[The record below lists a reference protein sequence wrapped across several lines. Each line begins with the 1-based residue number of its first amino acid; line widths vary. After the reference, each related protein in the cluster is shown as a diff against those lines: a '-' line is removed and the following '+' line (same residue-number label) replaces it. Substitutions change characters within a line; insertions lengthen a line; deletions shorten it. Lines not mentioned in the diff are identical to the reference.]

1 MNAFLYLATTSARN
15 RFLSQFKRARNPRYA
30 IALVFAGVYIWWF
43 LLRPAHSAGIGE
55 IFLTRPAETIV
66 TLLIVLMLGG
76 AWLFG
81 SDKLALAFTPAEV
94 SLLFQAPISRRSLTG
109 YKLYRAQVAV
119 LVNTLVWV
127 FLLRRGNV
135 HLPPLARALGI
146 WVLFSTLNL
155 HRLAAALVQSSW
167 KEHGRSGLKRN
178 IWALAF
184 FAFVIGTMIAGLVQ
198 GRAELTHANGIGG
211 FFLALSEVLTR
222 APASWGLYPFHLVVA
237 PSFAMTTSEW
247 ARAIPAAIT
256 VMALHLLWVMR
267 ADIAFED
274 AAIEASAERARR
286 REASRSR
293 RGIGAVTTSKKT
305 AKKSIALAASG
316 HPAFAIVWKNFLCL
330 RRTAPVRLIIG
341 PIAMAIAFG
350 AASSGGGSDPG
361 LFVASGATAA
371 AAILL
376 TFGGRMI
383 RNDLRHDMLNLPLLK
398 ALPIAPRD
406 LLIAEVA
413 SSTLPMAALQLTAIV
428 IAFVASFFA
437 KSIPVPVGLR
447 IAILVGAPF
456 ALLTLN
462 GALLTIQNGLAVM
475 FPAWMRLGSAVS
487 TGVEAL
493 GQNLIATMAS
503 LLSVAF
509 ALIVPLIIGVIA
521 VKYFMLSGAV
531 ATAATIIFASVV
543 LALETYGV
551 MQYLARVLAK
561 AEPAAA

>member
-1 MNAFLYLATTSARN
+1 MKAFLYLASTSARN
-15 RFLSQFKRARNPRYA
+15 RFLYQFKRARNPRYA
-30 IALVFAGVYIWWF
+30 LALVFAGFYIWWF
-43 LLRPAHSAGIGE
+43 LLRPTRTGVGE
-55 IFLTRPAETIV
+55 VFLSRPAEAIA
-66 TLLIVLMLGG
+66 TLLIVLMLSG
-76 AWLFG
+76 AWVFG

-94 SLLFQAPISRRSLTG
+94 SLLFQAPLSRRALTG

-119 LVNTLVWV
+119 LINTLVWV

-135 HLPPLARALGI
+135 HLPAIARALGI

-167 KEHGRSGLKRN
+167 KEHGRAGFRRGLWS
-178 IWALAF
+178 IAF
-184 FAFVIGTMIAGLVQ
+184 FAFVAVTIIAGLVQ
-198 GRAELTHANGIGG
+198 SRDALTNADDIGG
-211 FFLALSEVLTR
+211 FFLALTDVLSR
-222 APASWGLYPFHLVVA
+222 APASWGLYPFRLVIA
-237 PSFAMTTSEW
+237 PSFAMTVGEW
-247 ARAIPAAIT
+247 LRTIPFAIAI
-256 VMALHLLWVMR
+256 MAVHLLWVLR

-293 RGIGAVTTSKKT
+293 RGVGAVTSSKRTSKT
-305 AKKSIALAASG
+305 IALAAKG
-316 HPAFAIVWKNFLCL
+316 HPALAVVWKNILCL
-330 RRTAPVRLIIG
+330 RRTTQLRLLIG
-341 PIAMAIAFG
+341 PVAMAVAFG
-350 AASSGGGSDPG
+350 AAASQGGSDPAM
-361 LFVASGATAA
+361 FVASAA
-371 AAILL
+371 AAVGAILL
-376 TFGGRMI
+376 VFGGRMI

-406 LLIAEVA
+406 LLVAEVA
-413 SSTLPMAALQLTAIV
+413 SSTLPMAAIQVAAIIV
-428 IAFVASFFA
+428 AFIASLFA
-437 KSIPVPVGLR
+437 REMPVPLELR

-456 ALLTLN
+456 AALSLN

-503 LLSVAF
+503 ILSLVF
-509 ALIVPLIIGVIA
+509 ALIVPLLIGLIA
-521 VKYFMLSGAV
+521 VRYFMLSGAV
-531 ATAATIIFASVV
+531 ATAGTIIFASCV

-561 AEPAAA
+561 AEPAAV